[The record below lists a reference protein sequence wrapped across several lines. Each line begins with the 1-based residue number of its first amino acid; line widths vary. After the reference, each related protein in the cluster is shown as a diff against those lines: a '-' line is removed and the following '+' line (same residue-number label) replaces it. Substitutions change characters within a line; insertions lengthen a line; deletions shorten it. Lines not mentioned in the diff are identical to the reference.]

1 MRGILVVLFLFFL
14 FEGQTQ
20 SCMVEILA
28 DRAVI
33 SYETSLGK
41 GSQSEVFYKTQSSS
55 FWKKANNVSGDV
67 GIIGKSQQ
75 KYIVIWDY
83 MTECKESPVVSIKV
97 RVMHEGGLEEEHFWQ
112 STEANS
118 TIDINSEKPKVFD
131 FVQKEAEYPGGR
143 EAMYNELSDYIYY
156 PREARAKEIE
166 GVVYVSF
173 IIEIDGT
180 VSQVEVM
187 RGIEKGEMLNEVAVQ
202 AIKQL
207 KYKFYPAKMNGND
220 VRYRMRIPIKFSLS

>member
-1 MRGILVVLFLFFL
+1 MRGILVVFFL
-14 FEGQTQ
+14 LNFIEGRAQ
-20 SCMVEILA
+20 SCMVEILG

-41 GSQSEVFYKTQSSS
+41 GSNSEIFYKTQSSS
-55 FWKKANNVSGDV
+55 FWKKAINVSGDV
-67 GIIGKSQQ
+67 GIISKSQQ

-83 MTECKESPVVSIKV
+83 KTECKEISVVSIKV
-97 RVMHEGGLEEEHFWQ
+97 RVQHESGLEDELSWQ
-112 STEANS
+112 SADADS
-118 TIDINSEKPKVFD
+118 FISSNSEMPKVFD

-143 EAMYNELSDYIYY
+143 DAMYNELRDYVYY
-156 PREARAKEIE
+156 PLEARAKEIE

-173 IIEIDGT
+173 VIELDGT

-187 RGIEKGEMLNEVAVQ
+187 RGIEKGEMLNDVAVR

-207 KYKFYPAKMNGND
+207 KYKFYPAQMNGID
-220 VRYRMRIPIKFSLS
+220 VRYRMRVPVKFALN

>member
-1 MRGILVVLFLFFL
+1 MRGILVVLFSLIL
-14 FEGQTQ
+14 IEGQTQ
-20 SCMVEILA
+20 SCMVEMLG

-41 GSQSEVFYKTQSSS
+41 GSNSEIFYKTQSSS
-55 FWKKANNVSGDV
+55 FWKKASNVSGDV
-67 GIIGKSQQ
+67 GIISKSQQ

-83 MTECKESPVVSIKV
+83 MTECKASPVISIKV
-97 RVMHEGGLEEEHFWQ
+97 RLIHEGGLEDELLWQ
-112 STEANS
+112 SSDANS
-118 TIDINSEKPKVFD
+118 FIDANSEKPKVFD
-131 FVQKEAEYPGGR
+131 FVQKDAEYPGGR
-143 EAMYNELSDYIYY
+143 ESMYNELGDYIYY
-156 PREARAKEIE
+156 PKEARAKEIE

-173 IIEIDGT
+173 IIELDGT

-207 KYKFYPAKMNGND
+207 KYKFYPAQMNGND
-220 VRYRMRIPIKFSLS
+220 VRYRMRIPIKFALN